1 MTRRSRERALRRR
14 MILEAAERVFGS
26 RPYHEATMQMI
37 AAGSELGMQGLYDHF
52 PSKQALYEEVIVNR
66 ARGFQRL
73 VDEAVQGISDPIG
86 QLRAVALVRVRL
98 FAETPAFLPVFLAEK
113 IRLDWGVRSVTSR
126 RIRRVMREEI
136 GRVVKIV
143 ERAIADRLLR
153 REDPTFLCHLF
164 TEAVTASLHVFRE
177 HPEEGIESCV
187 DRAMR
192 AFLGGAA
199 ASS

>member
-1 MTRRSRERALRRR
+1 

-26 RPYHEATMQMI
+26 RPFHEATMQMI

-98 FAETPAFLPVFLAEK
+98 FSETPAFLPVFLAEK